1 MPSLQFK
8 CLLLLVIVLLVC
20 TASISAQPEASDAV
34 VADEPAVGGKEAD
47 EARVAFAGG
56 GSTEHAEDHP
66 LHVATHLPFA
76 GAFIASIS
84 MILVSEFGDK
94 TFFIAAIMA
103 MKQSRT
109 EVFLSA
115 MTALILMT
123 ILSAAMGLTLP
134 HLLDPKLTAVAATV
148 LFFFFGVK
156 LLYDAYRM
164 DPHADSKEEID
175 EVEEELEKALDT
187 EATLLENGG
196 ASASQKS
203 SSKLHTNTLKSF
215 ARRFFSPVFIQCF
228 TMTFL
233 AEWGDRSQIATIA
246 LAAAKN
252 PIGVSVGAIAG
263 HSLCTGVAVLG
274 GKLLASRISER
285 TISIVG
291 GLLFLVF
298 AIHSIV
304 SREVKMY

>member
-1 MPSLQFK
+1 MSIIRLTSLL
-8 CLLLLVIVLLVC
+8 LLLLVALLC
-20 TASISAQPEASDAV
+20 LTPTSAQSEVVEEAV
-34 VADEPAVGGKEAD
+34 VNTKEAD
-47 EARVAFAGG
+47 AAHVAFAGG
-56 GSTEHAEDHP
+56 GSNEHAEDHP
-66 LHVATHLPFA
+66 MHVATHLPFA
-76 GAFIASIS
+76 GAFVASIS
-84 MILVSEFGDK
+84 MIVVSEFGDK

-134 HLLDPKLTAVAATV
+134 HLLDPKLTAVAATI

-156 LLYDAYRM
+156 LLYDAYQM
-164 DPHADSKEEID
+164 DPKADSKEEID

-196 ASASQKS
+196 QTPSNSHSQKPLN
-203 SSKLHTNTLKSF
+203 KLHTRHLKSL